1 MDVPFLVQ
9 QLKDNPARIRSLVR
23 NISEEQA
30 RYKPAPDSWSIL
42 EVINH
47 LYDEERLDFRVRLDI
62 ILHHPEQDWPPI
74 DPVGLVTERKYN
86 QRDLNESLENF
97 LRERAA
103 SLSWLDSLGEVD
115 WDTAYTRDGRT
126 MRAGDMFASW
136 VTHDHHH
143 LRQLVELHRALTEQ
157 AVQPYDF
164 GYAGDW

>member
-1 MDVPFLVQ
+1 MDVPFLIQ
-9 QLKDNPARIRSLVR
+9 QLKDNPERIRALVQ
-23 NISEEQA
+23 NITAEQS
-30 RYKPAPDSWSIL
+30 RYKPAPDSWSML

-74 DPVGLVTERKYN
+74 DPVGWVTERKYN

-115 WDTAYTRDGRT
+115 WETAYTRDGRT

-143 LRQLVELHRALTEQ
+143 LRQLVELHRALTAQ
-157 AVQPYDF
+157 AAQPYDF